1 MDDAQGPQDPRPVRR
16 GHRRRAKRRPAWLP
30 LALGAVVAGGG
41 VTTYVALD
49 DSDAGGRSVADGAD
63 RVRAADAASPTASS
77 APEPNA
83 SQPTDRAH
91 KSGPSPSKS
100 ARPTADAGR
109 KDAGADAGEGRGSR
123 SAQPTQAGRGA
134 ADRGGNAADQGGSKP
149 SGGTDGAG
157 DGSGQDRPGTSRP
170 GAGAGS
176 GNGSKDGG
184 GVQGGS
190 DGPRES
196 TRARSTGQG
205 GPTADVLALVN
216 KERAGAGCRP
226 LSASGTLN
234 RVADTYAGVM
244 ADAQELSH
252 TGPDG
257 STVGD
262 RVTRSGYTWSAVGEN
277 IARGQSDA
285 AAVMSAWMNSPGHRA
300 NILNCS
306 FHEIGLGVEQG
317 SGGPWWTQ
325 VFATG
330 R

>member
-1 MDDAQGPQDPRPVRR
+1 M
-16 GHRRRAKRRPAWLP
+16 
-30 LALGAVVAGGG
+30 ALVAVVAGGG
-41 VTTYVALD
+41 VTAYVALD
-49 DSDAGGRSVADGAD
+49 ESDAGGRSVADGAD
-63 RVRAADAASPTASS
+63 RVRAADAASPSTSG
-77 APEPNA
+77 APGPNA
-83 SQPTDRAH
+83 SQPADRTQE
-91 KSGPSPSKS
+91 SGPSPSKS

-109 KDAGADAGEGRGSR
+109 KDAAGADAGEGRGSR
-123 SAQPTQAGRGA
+123 SAQPTQADRNA
-134 ADRGGNAADQGGSKP
+134 ADRDSNAAGQGGSKP
-149 SGGTDGAG
+149 AGDTGGAG
-157 DGSGQDRPGTSRP
+157 DRSGKDRAGTTGPGSGTRSG
-170 GAGAGS
+170 GS
-176 GNGSKDGG
+176 SKDGG
-184 GVQGGS
+184 GGQGGS
-190 DGPRES
+190 GSPREGD
-196 TRARSTGQG
+196 RARSTGHG
-205 GPTADVLALVN
+205 GPITDVLALVN

-226 LSASGTLN
+226 LAASGTLN

-277 IARGQSDA
+277 IARGQADA